1 MSKQSPI
8 NLSEVPALLRP
19 LIKFIVKEPKMSAW
33 YQEWLARD
41 EHTVQ
46 KFLAFVL
53 EKLAVNARFISNDKE
68 GSIPKSGPL
77 VIVANHPL
85 GAVEGIILSHYLLAF
100 RPDLKVITNKLL
112 LCFPEFKELFI
123 GVDILSANR
132 CNKSSVKMMNQ
143 HLKNNGA
150 LLIFPAGTVG
160 EYNAK
165 TNQVDDA
172 PWQHTA
178 AKLALKHNAQC
189 LPIHIEGRN
198 ERRFYFANR
207 IHKRL
212 RTLLLPRAMMKSGK
226 HPISVCVGEAFSLS
240 DIGIDTMQTATEYL
254 KASSDI
260 MGADKTTRFTSR
272 TEAQI
277 PDIGAPV
284 SLDYLEEYV
293 LLRQRH
299 VTVYSLP
306 FNALG
311 PLADHLATQR
321 EKTFRKAGEGTGKS
335 IDFDIYDEHYQH
347 ILAWD
352 AEKNRLIGG
361 YRACRVNNT
370 STNASP
376 KSLYSRSLFYYD
388 ERFIKQFS
396 GAIEVGRSFVCEE
409 YQGDPRA
416 LDSLWQGLGA
426 YILLHPD
433 CHTFIGCVSISQSY
447 APLIRELFYDT
458 LLAGYSADDSQK
470 AGVVPNKPFKTKP
483 SHWSHKLV
491 MQLSNV
497 SAVNKLLGF
506 SGLDIRVPV
515 LIRHYLSLNGRFID
529 FSINE
534 GFNNSLDGLI
544 VVDLR
549 QAPERYLK
557 RYLGEEGRYV
567 FLKRWG
573 KQDAA

>member
-1 MSKQSPI
+1 MSMKSPI
-8 NLSEVPALLRP
+8 NLSGVPALLRT
-19 LIKFIVKEPKMSAW
+19 LIKFIINEPKMSAW

-53 EKLAVNARFISNDKE
+53 EKLDVNVRFIGNDKE
-68 GSIPKSGPL
+68 GRIPKSGPL

-123 GVDILSANR
+123 GVDVLSANR
-132 CNKSSVKMMNQ
+132 SNKSSVKMMNQ

-178 AKLALKHNAQC
+178 AKLSLKHNAQC

-198 ERRFYFANR
+198 ERRFYFAKR

-226 HPISVCVGEAFSLS
+226 HPISVYVGNAFSLS

-254 KASSDI
+254 KTSCDI
-260 MGADKTTRFTSR
+260 MGASKAEQCITRV
-272 TEAQI
+272 EAPI
-277 PDIGAPV
+277 PDIDAPI
-284 SLDYLEEYV
+284 SLDYLEDYV
-293 LLRQRH
+293 LLKQRN
-299 VTVYSLP
+299 VVVYSVP
-306 FNALG
+306 FHALG
-311 PLADHLATQR
+311 PLAEHLATQR
-321 EKTFRKAGEGTGKS
+321 ETTFRKAGEGTGKS
-335 IDFDIYDEHYQH
+335 IDFDIYDERYQH

-352 AEKNRLIGG
+352 SDKKRLIGG
-361 YRACRVNNT
+361 YRACRVN
-370 STNASP
+370 SPFTNASP

-388 ERFIKQFS
+388 DRFINRFS

-416 LDSLWQGLGA
+416 LDTLWQGLGA
-426 YILLHPD
+426 YMLQHPD
-433 CHTFIGCVSISQSY
+433 CHTFIGCVSISQNY

-470 AGVVPNKPFKTKP
+470 AGVVPTKPFKTQS
-483 SHWSHKLV
+483 SHWSQKLV

-497 SAVNKLLGF
+497 SAINKLLGF

-534 GFNNSLDGLI
+534 GFNNALDGLI

-549 QAPERYLK
+549 QAPDRYLK
-557 RYLGEEGRYV
+557 RYLGEEGRYA
-567 FLKRWG
+567 FLERWG
-573 KQDAA
+573 QRNAA